1 MDKNNFYIRIFNKED
16 QLDVQK
22 MVVNGLTY
30 TAKDRTDNVKNGI
43 AAYLERSIKED
54 LGNIYEHYFPSGIF
68 FVAISDTN
76 IVGCLGAQKEGTS
89 TFRLKRLSVKMH
101 YRNQGI
107 ARELLNN
114 VEIWSRERKATKL
127 ILGTSEVQKDALR
140 FWQKSGFQVIESE
153 VVESGIEVFSLTKNL
168 DFNFNDG

>member
-68 FVAISDTN
+68 
-76 IVGCLGAQKEGTS
+76 
-89 TFRLKRLSVKMH
+89 
-101 YRNQGI
+101 
-107 ARELLNN
+107 
-114 VEIWSRERKATKL
+114 
-127 ILGTSEVQKDALR
+127 LR
-140 FWQKSGFQVIESE
+140 
-153 VVESGIEVFSLTKNL
+153 SGI
-168 DFNFNDG
+168 